1 MSIVTEIN
9 VSSKSVESCSLS
21 FTEAQLIDIRE
32 TIEKMTKFNQIEVLR
47 MLHKHQDVILNEN
60 KNGIHVNLTELND
73 DIINELDN
81 YIKYVNAQE
90 QTLSKMEIQKENYR
104 NTYFS
109 KDIKI

>member
-1 MSIVTEIN
+1 
-9 VSSKSVESCSLS
+9 
-21 FTEAQLIDIRE
+21 
-32 TIEKMTKFNQIEVLR
+32 MTKFNQIEVLR